1 MITSA
6 KVITP
11 SATTMYQTQKKPKTL
26 QCNKKEE
33 QIKT

>member
-11 SATTMYQTQKKPKTL
+11 SATTMYETKKKRKPTL

-33 QIKT
+33 QN